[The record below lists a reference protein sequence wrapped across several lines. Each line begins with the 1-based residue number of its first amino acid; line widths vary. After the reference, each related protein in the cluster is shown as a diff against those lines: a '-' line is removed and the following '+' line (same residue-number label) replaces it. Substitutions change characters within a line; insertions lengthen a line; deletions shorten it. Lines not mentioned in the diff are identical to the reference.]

1 LAQTLTDQDWRLMRD
16 QNEVSSGAPRETPVI
31 VTVVFAALTVSL
43 LAVVWLIV
51 PLHGARG
58 SALLG
63 SSIFFADDLLNLSI
77 LEWGSKAILGA
88 DKTVFGWPIG
98 HPVRESLA
106 STESLLG
113 WQWLYLPL
121 RAAGVS

>member
-1 LAQTLTDQDWRLMRD
+1 MRD

-31 VTVVFAALTVSL
+31 VTVVFAVLTVSL

-63 SSIFFADDLLNLSI
+63 SSIFFPDDLLNLSI
-77 LEWGSKAILGA
+77 LEWGRKAILGA
-88 DKTVFGWPIG
+88 DKTVSDGPSGIRFENRWRRPN
-98 HPVRESLA
+98 RCS
-106 STESLLG
+106 
-113 WQWLYLPL
+113 
-121 RAAGVS
+121 AGNGCISR